1 MHRLNC
7 LNVTR
12 RRVLIRY
19 RRVLHNPGR
28 MR

>member
-1 MHRLNC
+1 